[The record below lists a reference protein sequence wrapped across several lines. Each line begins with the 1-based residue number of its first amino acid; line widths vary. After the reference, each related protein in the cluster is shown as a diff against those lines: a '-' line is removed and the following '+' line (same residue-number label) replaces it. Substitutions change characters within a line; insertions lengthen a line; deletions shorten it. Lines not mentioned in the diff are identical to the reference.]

1 MNLGPRRLDIGLPR
15 PDLVP
20 ASPLWPVAGATMA
33 SGGEGEEGAREG
45 VGARFER
52 RKDGVGGRARVLPW

>member
-1 MNLGPRRLDIGLPR
+1 
-15 PDLVP
+15 
-20 ASPLWPVAGATMA
+20 MA

-45 VGARFER
+45 GGARFVR